1 MTNSSNQH
9 NLAEADTLLSR
20 AQRLRRLTP
29 AEKEAMFDRIL
40 SAELSMQEAGSTH
53 SEEKIQRLRD
63 TLQTDGSWPGI
74 DYADQRRS
82 DSWSTVI
89 HLSNIESM
97 LTAAGRQRVAS
108 EEPLRTQALLA
119 LDYWLEHDF
128 ICPNWWHNEIN
139 VPARLC
145 VICLYLWN
153 YLDNAQQQKCIEIL
167 RRGTMLENAGGSRG
181 WTGANLIWGLKTT
194 VKHALLLRDVS
205 MMAYA
210 MDLLEG
216 AVVVGEDEG
225 IQSDSSFFQHG
236 HQLAMGHYGWS
247 YVSEITRL
255 CCILTGTPFQIS
267 TRKLNQIARYIAEG
281 TRYIVYQKRWN
292 FFALGRAVFRNHS
305 MSAADVSDAVRQFAL
320 VEELDE
326 KKAVSDAADA
336 LAGLPSR
343 APDKYF
349 DVGKYYCR
357 FGNGYYIGAR
367 MADPSIVPGEICN
380 GEGIL
385 GYNLAAGGV
394 QCVFVDGREYDN
406 IFPVWDYA
414 KIPGVTTLLEDDE
427 SIVSKT
433 GWTSAP
439 AQNSYSGGITDGN
452 TGAIY
457 MDIVHNGITGVIS
470 RFFIDGGMI
479 ALGAGLRSEQ
489 GRVIT
494 TVNQCWKRS
503 DITTSGSVAVHDSVT
518 YLNLCST
525 PWIASVDHRT
535 GSWKRVAAE
544 SSDDKITG
552 DVFSLCYNH
561 GECPQ
566 DAQYAYALLPN
577 RSDASL
583 CAEDLD
589 IDVLQNTATC
599 QAIRTGDKVIAVFH
613 TADSLRLP
621 DGSVLTGE
629 ARSAK
634 IASYS

>member
-1 MTNSSNQH
+1 MNKAIKAGQVF
-9 NLAEADTLLSR
+9 
-20 AQRLRRLTP
+20 
-29 AEKEAMFDRIL
+29 KF
-40 SAELSMQEAGSTH
+40 AELIPYQDG
-53 SEEKIQRLRD
+53 KI
-63 TLQTDGSWPGI
+63 
-74 DYADQRRS
+74 
-82 DSWSTVI
+82 V
-89 HLSNIESM
+89 N
-97 LTAAGRQRVAS
+97 
-108 EEPLRTQALLA
+108 
-119 LDYWLEHDF
+119 
-128 ICPNWWHNEIN
+128 
-139 VPARLC
+139 
-145 VICLYLWN
+145 
-153 YLDNAQQQKCIEIL
+153 
-167 RRGTMLENAGGSRG
+167 
-181 WTGANLIWGLKTT
+181 
-194 VKHALLLRDVS
+194 
-205 MMAYA
+205 
-210 MDLLEG
+210 
-216 AVVVGEDEG
+216 
-225 IQSDSSFFQHG
+225 
-236 HQLAMGHYGWS
+236 
-247 YVSEITRL
+247 
-255 CCILTGTPFQIS
+255 
-267 TRKLNQIARYIAEG
+267 
-281 TRYIVYQKRWN
+281 
-292 FFALGRAVFRNHS
+292 
-305 MSAADVSDAVRQFAL
+305 
-320 VEELDE
+320 
-326 KKAVSDAADA
+326 
-336 LAGLPSR
+336 
-343 APDKYF
+343 
-349 DVGKYYCR
+349 
-357 FGNGYYIGAR
+357 
-367 MADPSIVPGEICN
+367 
-380 GEGIL
+380 
-385 GYNLAAGGV
+385 
-394 QCVFVDGREYDN
+394 
-406 IFPVWDYA
+406 
-414 KIPGVTTLLEDDE
+414 
-427 SIVSKT
+427 
-433 GWTSAP
+433 
-439 AQNSYSGGITDGN
+439 
-452 TGAIY
+452 